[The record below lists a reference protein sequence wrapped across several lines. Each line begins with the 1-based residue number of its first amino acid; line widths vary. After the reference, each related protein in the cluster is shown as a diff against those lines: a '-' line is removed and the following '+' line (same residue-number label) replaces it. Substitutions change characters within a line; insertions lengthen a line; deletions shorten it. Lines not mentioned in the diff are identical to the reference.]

1 MRVEREVCVVQPSR
15 RFLRAKYVIHCLV
28 EEHVAIHLHE
38 SFSNMRGLEQSSGGL
53 IAAFKSS
60 SR

>member
-38 SFSNMRGLEQSSGGL
+38 SFSNMRGLE
-53 IAAFKSS
+53 
-60 SR
+60 